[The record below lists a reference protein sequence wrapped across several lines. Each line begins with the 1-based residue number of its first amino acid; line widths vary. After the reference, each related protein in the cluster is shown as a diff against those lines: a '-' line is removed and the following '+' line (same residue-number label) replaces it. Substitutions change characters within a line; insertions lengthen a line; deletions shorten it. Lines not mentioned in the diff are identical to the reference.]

1 MAQLLSGGMMYV
13 IVSLLSF
20 QVHCLES
27 QSNGI
32 LTTTMSNPLSHPED
46 PDFHSSIQENLKQL
60 SAQLGSPLSELS
72 VMEIYQNACELLSHV
87 SPSPLTLARVAGTL
101 LVYRATDT
109 EPEEFEWFSTQVK
122 QCLDEE
128 EVEELIES
136 IHRTDAL

>member
-1 MAQLLSGGMMYV
+1 
-13 IVSLLSF
+13 
-20 QVHCLES
+20 
-27 QSNGI
+27 
-32 LTTTMSNPLSHPED
+32 MSNSLSYPED

-72 VMEIYQNACELLSHV
+72 VMEIYQNACDLLSHV

-101 LVYRATDT
+101 LVYRVTDT
-109 EPEEFEWFSTQVK
+109 EPKEFEWFGTQIK

>member
-1 MAQLLSGGMMYV
+1 
-13 IVSLLSF
+13 
-20 QVHCLES
+20 
-27 QSNGI
+27 
-32 LTTTMSNPLSHPED
+32 MSNPLSQAED

-72 VMEIYQNACELLSHV
+72 VMEIYQNACDLLSHV
-87 SPSPLTLARVAGTL
+87 SPSPLTLTRVAGTL
-101 LVYRATDT
+101 LVYRVTDT
-109 EPEEFEWFSTQVK
+109 EPEEFEWFTTQVK

>member
-1 MAQLLSGGMMYV
+1 
-13 IVSLLSF
+13 
-20 QVHCLES
+20 
-27 QSNGI
+27 
-32 LTTTMSNPLSHPED
+32 MSNPLSHPED

-72 VMEIYQNACELLSHV
+72 VMEIYQNACDLLSHV
-87 SPSPLTLARVAGTL
+87 SPSPLTLARVAGIL
-101 LVYRATDT
+101 LVYQVQGT
-109 EPEEFEWFSTQVK
+109 ELEESQWFSTQVK

>member
-1 MAQLLSGGMMYV
+1 
-13 IVSLLSF
+13 
-20 QVHCLES
+20 
-27 QSNGI
+27 
-32 LTTTMSNPLSHPED
+32 MSNPLSRPED
-46 PDFHSSIQENLKQL
+46 PDLYSFIQENLKQL

-72 VMEIYQNACELLSHV
+72 VMEIYQNACDLLSHV

-101 LVYRATDT
+101 LVYRVQDT
-109 EPEEFEWFSTQVK
+109 EPEEFEWFITQVK